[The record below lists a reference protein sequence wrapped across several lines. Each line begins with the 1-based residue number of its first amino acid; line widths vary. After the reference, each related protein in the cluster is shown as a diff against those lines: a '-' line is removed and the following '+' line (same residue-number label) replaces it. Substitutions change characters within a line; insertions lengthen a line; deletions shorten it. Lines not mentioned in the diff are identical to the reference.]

1 MTAAPPDVDSALP
14 RSGELFLLWAPFW
27 RPLVPLGALLGVF
40 WYLMR
45 RPWRS
50 WLGFARCCD
59 PISPKFQLM
68 HQILVR
74 ISTVCSRKYAES
86 LRKHAENLRNHDENL
101 PAAPRLQRRI
111 PTRVR
116 RSREASSI
124 RRTLRLPQGA
134 KRFRQCMRNLIR
146 KPSELGEFTSPYP
159 SIGLR
164 ETADPPDA
172 ENSYP
177 LR

>member
-1 MTAAPPDVDSALP
+1 M
-14 RSGELFLLWAPFW
+14 
-27 RPLVPLGALLGVF
+27 PLGALLGVF
-40 WYLMR
+40 WRLMR

-50 WLGFARCCD
+50 WLGFARFCD
-59 PISPKFQLM
+59 PKSPKCRLL
-68 HQILVR
+68 HKILVR

-124 RRTLRLPQGA
+124 RRTLTFSQGA
-134 KRFRQCMRNLIR
+134 KRLKYFAEFRT
-146 KPSELGEFTSPYP
+146 PGELASPYP
-159 SIGLR
+159 STGLR
-164 ETADPPDA
+164 ESAVPPDL
-172 ENSYP
+172 ENP
-177 LR
+177 DPAW